1 MHGLR
6 FTTVVTTFISARRTL
21 CMQVT
26 MRSATTSLPAVACG
40 TTGSSAGPIPPDD
53 PCKRNISQ
61 IISCSTRRRSSVA
74 GVIVKL
80 RSDALRRYARSGSSR
95 FVAPNQVPGENRITR
110 LLVDS
115 SSSCRLR
122 RRRCMP
128 PGGASFVLFTQ
139 KAVSCGHYLSEETQP
154 HSQHLTQSHRLQ

>member
-61 IISCSTRRRSSVA
+61 IISCSTRRQSSVA

-110 LLVDS
+110 LLVDRLELS
-115 SSSCRLR
+115 STQAPLYAARRSFLR
-122 RRRCMP
+122 FIHPEGR
-128 PGGASFVLFTQ
+128 FLWTLF
-139 KAVSCGHYLSEETQP
+139 K
-154 HSQHLTQSHRLQ
+154 